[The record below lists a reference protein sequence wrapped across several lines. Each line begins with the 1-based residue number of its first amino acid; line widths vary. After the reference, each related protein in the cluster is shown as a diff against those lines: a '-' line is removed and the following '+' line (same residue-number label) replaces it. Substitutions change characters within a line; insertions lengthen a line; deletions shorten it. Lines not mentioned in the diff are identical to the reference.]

1 MKIGF
6 IGAGKV
12 GFSLGKYL
20 SINNLEITGYYSKNI
35 NSAKEAA
42 VFTNSNYFSNL
53 EDIINQ
59 SDIIFI
65 TTQDSF
71 IKDVWDNIKNFT
83 LKDKIICHCSGSL
96 SSNIFSNIA
105 GHDAYGY
112 SVHPMFAFSD
122 KYNSYK
128 NLNKAFISIEGSKE
142 NINLIKDIFET
153 LGNRVK
159 IISKD
164 TKYAYHCAS
173 VFASNH
179 VVALI
184 NIATALLKNCGF
196 TENEAIEA
204 LYPLILNNIQNINE
218 QGIVNSLTGPV
229 ERADI
234 NTVKGH
240 ISSLSG
246 IDKDLYL
253 LLSEKLIEIAKVKN
267 TNIDYSN
274 LEKMIGEY

>member
-59 SDIIFI
+59 SNIIFI

>member
-83 LKDKIICHCSGSL
+83 IKDKIICHCSGSL

-128 NLNKAFISIEGSKE
+128 DLNKAFISIEGSKE

-184 NIATALLKNCGF
+184 NVAVGLLKNCEF

>member
-35 NSAKEAA
+35 DSAKEAA

-53 EDIINQ
+53 KDIINQ

-83 LKDKIICHCSGSL
+83 IKDKIICHCSGSL

-128 NLNKAFISIEGSKE
+128 DLNKAFISIEGSKE

-184 NIATALLKNCGF
+184 NVAVGLLKNCEF

-204 LYPLILNNIQNINE
+204 LYPLILNNIQNINK

-253 LLSEKLIEIAKVKN
+253 LLSQKLIEIAKVKN

>member
-184 NIATALLKNCGF
+184 NVATALLKNCGF

-229 ERADI
+229 ERSDI

>member
-184 NIATALLKNCGF
+184 NVATALLKNCGF

>member
-83 LKDKIICHCSGSL
+83 IKDKIICHCSGSL

-142 NINLIKDIFET
+142 KINLIKDIFE
-153 LGNRVK
+153 N
-159 IISKD
+159 
-164 TKYAYHCAS
+164 
-173 VFASNH
+173 
-179 VVALI
+179 
-184 NIATALLKNCGF
+184 KNP
-196 TENEAIEA
+196 TN
-204 LYPLILNNIQNINE
+204 L
-218 QGIVNSLTGPV
+218 
-229 ERADI
+229 R
-234 NTVKGH
+234 
-240 ISSLSG
+240 
-246 IDKDLYL
+246 
-253 LLSEKLIEIAKVKN
+253 LSELMGLADKYLDFMEQEN
-267 TNIDYSN
+267 FWS
-274 LEKMIGEY
+274 

>member
-12 GFSLGKYL
+12 GFSLGKYF
-20 SINNLEITGYYSKNI
+20 SVNNLEITGYYSKNI

-42 VFTNSNYFSNL
+42 VFTNSDYFSNL

-83 LKDKIICHCSGSL
+83 IKDKIICHCSGSL

-105 GHDAYGY
+105 DHDAYGY

-153 LGNRVK
+153 LGNKVK

-164 TKYAYHCAS
+164 NKYSYHCAS
-173 VFASNH
+173 VFTSNH
-179 VVALI
+179 VIALI
-184 NIATALLKNCGF
+184 NVAVGLLKNCGF
-196 TENEAIEA
+196 TENESIEA
-204 LYPLILNNIQNINE
+204 LYPLMLNNIQNISE
-218 QGIVNSLTGPV
+218 KGIVNSLTGPV
-229 ERADI
+229 ERLDI

-246 IDKDLYL
+246 VDKDLYI
-253 LLSEKLIEIAKVKN
+253 LLSQKLIEIAKVKN